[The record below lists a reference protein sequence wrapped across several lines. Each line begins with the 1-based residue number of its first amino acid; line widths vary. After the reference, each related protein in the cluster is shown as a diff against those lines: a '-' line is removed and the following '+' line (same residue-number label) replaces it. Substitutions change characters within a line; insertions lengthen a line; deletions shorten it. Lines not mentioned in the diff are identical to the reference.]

1 MNIKYRP
8 EIDGLRAIS
17 VIAVIIY
24 HLKITLFGQ
33 RLLEGGYLGVDI
45 FFVISGYL
53 ITQLILNE
61 IKSTN
66 NFNFKNFYSRRV
78 RRLLPILLVVII
90 FSIPLGWKY
99 MLPTNFMELS
109 KSIIS
114 SIFFSSNFYFY
125 FSGVEYIKQDS
136 LLQPLLHTWSLSVE
150 EQFYI
155 IFPLFF
161 YLIYKKINRLFL
173 SSLIFIFILSFCF
186 SIYGSINFKSANF
199 YFLFSRIW
207 EIIFGSIIAF
217 IEVEKGSR
225 SKNIYLNQFF
235 QFLGVI
241 LILMSFIYFNDE
253 INHPSIITIIPVLGV
268 GLIIWFSNG
277 NEVVTKILSFKLLV
291 SVGLISY
298 SLYLWHYTIFAYG
311 RYQAINPSINDKLE
325 WVALTIILSI
335 IFYFLIEKPFRKK
348 NHKFNVH
355 NIKIIIPIILL
366 SIIIFSLINIKN
378 EGFKKR
384 QLITETYLLDK
395 RSYAFSEHYKFRT
408 EYVPDDFLTNH
419 DKINILIVGNSNGE
433 DLFKSFFFNKQLYP
447 KYHFALMSGKKR
459 YKDTNYQ
466 VHCLKNLIINNNTNC
481 ENRNF
486 TDNILKQYER
496 TDVVVL
502 STLWQNQD
510 LKDLDEI
517 IKLLLNDNKKVI
529 ITSPSLQSKRFKP
542 HDFNLLDS
550 LVFKSKGLLEK
561 DINYSKKEM
570 FKYLKIIATV
580 NNKKILEKIAEKN
593 KVKFLLQSDFQC
605 DFKKKECHILT
616 DQNYKIY
623 WDYVHYTNAG
633 AKYLGK
639 KAYKIGWLDLN

>member
-24 HLKITLFGQ
+24 HLKVTLFGQ
-33 RLLEGGYLGVDI
+33 KFLEGGYLGVDI

-53 ITQLILNE
+53 ITQMILNE
-61 IKSTN
+61 IQSTN
-66 NFNFKNFYSRRV
+66 NFNFKNFYSRRI

-99 MLPTNFMELS
+99 MLPTDFMELS
-109 KSIIS
+109 KSTIS

-155 IFPLFF
+155 IFPIFF
-161 YLIYKKINRLFL
+161 YFIYKKFNSLFL
-173 SSLIFIFILSFCF
+173 PALIFIFILSFCF
-186 SIYGSINFKSANF
+186 SIYGSVNFKSANF

-217 IEVEKGSR
+217 IEIKKGSR
-225 SKNIYLNQFF
+225 SKNIFLNQFL
-235 QFLGVI
+235 QFFGVI
-241 LILMSFIYFNDE
+241 LILISFINFNDE
-253 INHPSIITIIPVLGV
+253 TNHPSIITILPVLGV
-268 GLIIWFSNG
+268 GLIIWFSDG
-277 NEVVTKILSFKLLV
+277 SEVVTKILSFKLLV
-291 SVGLISY
+291 SIGIISY

-311 RYQAINPSINDKLE
+311 RFQQSNPTINDKLE
-325 WVALTIILSI
+325 WVTATIILSI

-348 NHKFNVH
+348 NQLFNIH
-355 NIKIIIPIILL
+355 NIKIIIPVILL
-366 SIIIFSLINIKN
+366 SITIFSLINIKN

-384 QLITETYLLDK
+384 QLITETYLLDQ
-395 RSYAFSEHYKFRT
+395 RSYAFSDHYKFRT
-408 EYVPDDFLTNH
+408 EYVPDDFLINQ
-419 DKINILIVGNSNGE
+419 DKINILIVGNSYGE

-447 KYHFALMSGKKR
+447 KYHFALISGKKR

-496 TDVVVL
+496 TNVVLL
-502 STLWQNQD
+502 STLWQKND
-510 LKDLDEI
+510 LENLDEI
-517 IKLLLNDNKKVI
+517 IKLLLDDKKKVI
-529 ITSPSLQSKRFKP
+529 ITSPSLESKIFKP
-542 HDFNLLDS
+542 HNFNLLDS
-550 LVFKSKGLLEK
+550 LVYKKKALLEK
-561 DINYSKKEM
+561 DINFSKKEM
-570 FKYLKIIATV
+570 FKFLNIIT
-580 NNKKILEKIAEKN
+580 NETNIILEKIAKTN
-593 KVKFLLQSDFQC
+593 QVKYLSQSDFQC
-605 DFKKKECHILT
+605 DVKKSECYILT
-616 DQNYKIY
+616 DQKYKIY
-623 WDYVHYTNAG
+623 WDYGHYTNAG
-633 AKYLGK
+633 AKYLGQ
-639 KAYKIGWLDLN
+639 KAHKIGWFNLD

>member
-384 QLITETYLLDK
+384 QLITETYLLDQ
-395 RSYAFSEHYKFRT
+395 RSYAFSDHYKFRT

-447 KYHFALMSGKKR
+447 KYHFALMKEKKR
-459 YKDTNYQ
+459 YKATNYQ
-466 VHCLKNLIINNNTNC
+466 VHCLNNLIINNNTNC

-542 HDFNLLDS
+542 HDLNLLDS
-550 LVFKSKGLLEK
+550 LVLKSKALLEK

-580 NNKKILEKIAEKN
+580 NNKKTLEKIAEKN

-623 WDYVHYTNAG
+623 WDHVHYTNAG